1 MREKEQIETNVSS
14 LSVASDE
21 QIERTSIE
29 KTKRLAQRL
38 MDEPETRT
46 TIFVHDDEKEEEKW
60 DCETVLTTYSNIYN
74 HPKLIATRSTPRI
87 RLSNKTGLPLV
98 DRPPSISSEEEDEGR
113 ADRPNISF
121 ERKKDE
127 TSEERRARKHAVKD
141 MRRVRFFLREE
152 PVETDS
158 FVHLGSSSGEESHED
173 RFQTRRTETTPRTR
187 SAFDSSTSAES
198 SCHIIRRC
206 CFLSLRSSDE

>member
-1 MREKEQIETNVSS
+1 
-14 LSVASDE
+14 
-21 QIERTSIE
+21 
-29 KTKRLAQRL
+29 

-46 TIFVHDDEKEEEKW
+46 TVFVHDDEKEEEKW

-98 DRPPSISSEEEDEGR
+98 ERPPSISSEEEEEEGR
-113 ADRPNISF
+113 PSISF

-141 MRRVRFFLREE
+141 MRRVRYFYRKES
-152 PVETDS
+152 VETDL

-173 RFQTRRTETTPRTR
+173 RFQTRRTETITRTS
-187 SAFDSSTSAES
+187 SALDSSTSAES
-198 SCHIIRRC
+198 SCHIIRRRCSC
-206 CFLSLRSSDE
+206 CFPLSVHLTNKTKAKQKIGLCPSF